1 VNDDAFPTIDL
12 SLPGAEPAVGE
23 PRRPAARAAGS
34 GPAIGSR
41 AWAANGIVALEVLGL
56 PVALR
61 SGATFGVPRAF

>member
-1 VNDDAFPTIDL
+1 VNDDLFPAIDL
-12 SLPGAEPAVGE
+12 SLPGAEPAMGN
-23 PRRPAARAAGS
+23 PRRPAERATGG

-41 AWAANGIVALEVLGL
+41 AWAASGIVALEVLGL